1 MKITFGKIGGLA
13 VKRLILI
20 CSLGSI
26 ALGFAYSQDWDVPQ
40 VLKRLELGEEE
51 IENIREVFEQTD
63 KEIREARLE
72 IDILKAQLRKLLFQ
86 QQVNMREV
94 ERLLRES
101 LEWEMNERMAQIRR
115 QVQLRTLLG
124 DAKYARLTEMVETRR
139 RLQEENERASRAH
152 EEKEQA
158 ERARP

>member
-1 MKITFGKIGGLA
+1 M
-13 VKRLILI
+13 KRLILI
-20 CSLGSI
+20 CLLGLI
-26 ALGFAYSQDWDVPQ
+26 AVGFAYSQDWDNPQ
-40 VLKRLELGEEE
+40 ILKRLELGEEE
-51 IENIREVFEQTD
+51 IANIREVFEQTE

-94 ERLLRES
+94 ERLLRDS
-101 LEWEMNERMAQIRR
+101 LGWEMKERMAQIQR

-124 DAKYARLTEMVETRR
+124 DAKYARLTETVEARR
-139 RLQEENERASRAH
+139 RVQEEKERSLPAR
-152 EEKEQA
+152 EEKEQP

>member
-1 MKITFGKIGGLA
+1 MRRLA
-13 VKRLILI
+13 VI
-20 CSLGSI
+20 CLLGMI
-26 ALGFAYSQDWDVPQ
+26 AVGFAYSQDWDNPQ
-40 VLKRLELGEEE
+40 ILKRLDLGEEE
-51 IENIREVFEQTD
+51 IENIREAFEKTE

-94 ERLLRES
+94 ERLLRDS
-101 LEWEMNERMAQIRR
+101 LEWEMKERMAQIQR

-124 DAKYARLTEMVETRR
+124 DTKYARLMEAVEARR
-139 RLQEENERASRAH
+139 RVQEEKERALPAR

>member
-1 MKITFGKIGGLA
+1 LLGLIA
-13 VKRLILI
+13 V
-20 CSLGSI
+20 
-26 ALGFAYSQDWDVPQ
+26 GFAYSQDWDNPQ
-40 VLKRLELGEEE
+40 ILKRLDLGEEE
-51 IENIREVFEQTD
+51 IANIREVFEKTEM
-63 KEIREARLE
+63 EIREARLE

-94 ERLLRES
+94 ERLLRDS
-101 LEWEMNERMAQIRR
+101 LEWEMKERMAQIQR

-124 DAKYARLTEMVETRR
+124 DTKYARLTETVEARR
-139 RLQEENERASRAH
+139 RVQEEKERSLPAR

>member
-1 MKITFGKIGGLA
+1 VRRTVVICLLGLIA
-13 VKRLILI
+13 V
-20 CSLGSI
+20 
-26 ALGFAYSQDWDVPQ
+26 GFAYSQDWDNPQ
-40 VLKRLELGEEE
+40 LLKRLDLGEEE
-51 IENIREVFEQTD
+51 IANIREIFEKTE

-94 ERLLRES
+94 ERLLRDS
-101 LEWEMNERMAQIRR
+101 LEWEMKERMAQIRR

-124 DAKYARLTEMVETRR
+124 DTKYARLTEAVEARR
-139 RLQEENERASRAH
+139 RVQEEKERSLRSR

>member
-1 MKITFGKIGGLA
+1 M
-13 VKRLILI
+13 KRLILI
-20 CSLGSI
+20 CLLGLI
-26 ALGFAYSQDWDVPQ
+26 AFGFAYGQGWDVPQ
-40 VLKRLELGEEE
+40 VLKRLELSEEE
-51 IENIREVFEQTD
+51 MEDIKEVFEQTE

-94 ERLLRES
+94 ERLLRDS
-101 LEWEMNERMAQIRR
+101 LEWEMKERMAQIQR

-124 DAKYARLTEMVETRR
+124 DTKYARLIEAVEARR
-139 RLQEENERASRAH
+139 RLQEENERASRAR

>member
-1 MKITFGKIGGLA
+1 MRRLVVICLLGLT
-13 VKRLILI
+13 VV
-20 CSLGSI
+20 
-26 ALGFAYSQDWDVPQ
+26 GFAFSQDWDNPQ
-40 VLKRLELGEEE
+40 ILKRLDLGEEE
-51 IENIREVFEQTD
+51 IANIREVFEKTEM
-63 KEIREARLE
+63 EIREARLE

-94 ERLLRES
+94 ERLLRDS
-101 LEWEMNERMAQIRR
+101 LEWEMKERMAQIQR

-124 DAKYARLTEMVETRR
+124 DTKYARLTETVEARR
-139 RLQEENERASRAH
+139 RVQEEKERSLPAR

>member
-1 MKITFGKIGGLA
+1 MRRLVVICLLGLIA
-13 VKRLILI
+13 V
-20 CSLGSI
+20 
-26 ALGFAYSQDWDVPQ
+26 GFAYSQDWDNPQ
-40 VLKRLELGEEE
+40 ILKRLDLGEEE
-51 IENIREVFEQTD
+51 IANIREVFEKTEM
-63 KEIREARLE
+63 EIREARLE

-94 ERLLRES
+94 ERLLRDS
-101 LEWEMNERMAQIRR
+101 LEWEMKERMAQIQR

-124 DAKYARLTEMVETRR
+124 DTKYARLTETVEARR
-139 RLQEENERASRAH
+139 RVQEEKERSLPAR

>member
-1 MKITFGKIGGLA
+1 MRRLVVICLLGLIA
-13 VKRLILI
+13 V
-20 CSLGSI
+20 
-26 ALGFAYSQDWDVPQ
+26 GFADSQDWDNPQ
-40 VLKRLELGEEE
+40 ILKRLDLGEEE
-51 IENIREVFEQTD
+51 IANIREVFEKTEM
-63 KEIREARLE
+63 EIREARLE

-94 ERLLRES
+94 ERLLRDS
-101 LEWEMNERMAQIRR
+101 LEWEMKERMAQIQR

-124 DAKYARLTEMVETRR
+124 DTKYARLTETVEARR
-139 RLQEENERASRAH
+139 RVQEEKERSLPAR

>member
-1 MKITFGKIGGLA
+1 M
-13 VKRLILI
+13 KRLILI
-20 CSLGSI
+20 CLLGLI
-26 ALGFAYSQDWDVPQ
+26 AVGFAYSQGWDNPQ
-40 VLKRLELGEEE
+40 ILKHLELGEEE
-51 IENIREVFEQTD
+51 IANIREVFEQTE

-94 ERLLRES
+94 ERLLRDS
-101 LEWEMNERMAQIRR
+101 LEWEMKERMAQIQR

-124 DAKYARLTEMVETRR
+124 DTKYARLTETVEARR
-139 RLQEENERASRAH
+139 RVQEEKERSLPAR

>member
-1 MKITFGKIGGLA
+1 M
-13 VKRLILI
+13 KRLILI
-20 CSLGSI
+20 CLLGLI
-26 ALGFAYSQDWDVPQ
+26 AVGFAYSQDWDNPQ
-40 VLKRLELGEEE
+40 ILKRLDLGEEE
-51 IENIREVFEQTD
+51 IANIREVFEKTEM
-63 KEIREARLE
+63 EIREARLE

-94 ERLLRES
+94 ERLLRDS
-101 LEWEMNERMAQIRR
+101 LEWEMKERMAQIQR

-124 DAKYARLTEMVETRR
+124 DTKYARLTETVEARR
-139 RLQEENERASRAH
+139 RVQEEKERSLPAR

>member
-1 MKITFGKIGGLA
+1 MRRLA
-13 VKRLILI
+13 VICLLGLI
-20 CSLGSI
+20 
-26 ALGFAYSQDWDVPQ
+26 AVGFAYSQDWDTPQ
-40 VLKRLELGEEE
+40 ILKRLDLGEEE
-51 IENIREVFEQTD
+51 IENIREAFEKTE

-94 ERLLRES
+94 ERLLRDS
-101 LEWEMNERMAQIRR
+101 LEWEMKERMAQIQR

-124 DAKYARLTEMVETRR
+124 DTKYARLMEAVEARR
-139 RLQEENERASRAH
+139 RVQEEKERALPAR

>member
-1 MKITFGKIGGLA
+1 

-20 CSLGSI
+20 CLLGLI
-26 ALGFAYSQDWDVPQ
+26 ALGFAYGQDWDNPQ

-51 IENIREVFEQTD
+51 MENIRGVFEQTE

-94 ERLLRES
+94 ERLLRDS
-101 LEWEMNERMAQIRR
+101 LEWEMKDRMAQIQR
-115 QVQLRTLLG
+115 QVQLRTILG
-124 DAKYARLTEMVETRR
+124 DAKYARLMETVEARR
-139 RLQEENERASRAH
+139 RLQEENERALRTR

>member
-1 MKITFGKIGGLA
+1 MRRLVVICLLGLIA
-13 VKRLILI
+13 V
-20 CSLGSI
+20 
-26 ALGFAYSQDWDVPQ
+26 GFAFSQDWDNPQ
-40 VLKRLELGEEE
+40 ILKRLDLGEEE
-51 IENIREVFEQTD
+51 IANIREVFEKTEM
-63 KEIREARLE
+63 EIREARLE

-94 ERLLRES
+94 ERLLRDS
-101 LEWEMNERMAQIRR
+101 LEWEMKERMAQIQR

-124 DAKYARLTEMVETRR
+124 DTKYARLTETVEARR
-139 RLQEENERASRAH
+139 RVQEEKERSLPAR

>member
-1 MKITFGKIGGLA
+1 MRRLVVICLLGLIA
-13 VKRLILI
+13 V
-20 CSLGSI
+20 
-26 ALGFAYSQDWDVPQ
+26 GFAYSQDWDNPQ
-40 VLKRLELGEEE
+40 ILKRLELGEEE
-51 IENIREVFEQTD
+51 IANIREVFEQTE

-94 ERLLRES
+94 ERLLRDS
-101 LEWEMNERMAQIRR
+101 LEWEMKERMAQIQR

-124 DAKYARLTEMVETRR
+124 DTKYARLTETVEARR
-139 RLQEENERASRAH
+139 RVQEEKERSLPAR

>member
-1 MKITFGKIGGLA
+1 VRRLA
-13 VKRLILI
+13 VI
-20 CSLGSI
+20 CLLGMI
-26 ALGFAYSQDWDVPQ
+26 AVGFAYSQDWDNPQ
-40 VLKRLELGEEE
+40 ILKRLDLGEEE
-51 IENIREVFEQTD
+51 IENIREAFEKTE

-94 ERLLRES
+94 ERLLRDS
-101 LEWEMNERMAQIRR
+101 LEWEMKERMAQIQR

-124 DAKYARLTEMVETRR
+124 DTKYARLMEAVEARR
-139 RLQEENERASRAH
+139 RVQEEKERALPAR

>member
-1 MKITFGKIGGLA
+1 VRRLVVICLLGLIA
-13 VKRLILI
+13 V
-20 CSLGSI
+20 
-26 ALGFAYSQDWDVPQ
+26 GFAFSQDWDNPQ
-40 VLKRLELGEEE
+40 ILKRLDLGEEE
-51 IENIREVFEQTD
+51 IANIREVFEKTEM
-63 KEIREARLE
+63 EIREARLE

-94 ERLLRES
+94 ERLLRDS
-101 LEWEMNERMAQIRR
+101 LEWEMKERMAQIQR

-124 DAKYARLTEMVETRR
+124 DTKYARLTETVEARR
-139 RLQEENERASRAH
+139 RVQEEKERSLPAR

>member
-1 MKITFGKIGGLA
+1 LLGLIA
-13 VKRLILI
+13 V
-20 CSLGSI
+20 
-26 ALGFAYSQDWDVPQ
+26 GFAYSQDWDNPQ
-40 VLKRLELGEEE
+40 ILKRLELGEEE
-51 IENIREVFEQTD
+51 IANIREVFEQTE

-94 ERLLRES
+94 ERLLRDS
-101 LEWEMNERMAQIRR
+101 LEWEMKERMAQIQR

-124 DAKYARLTEMVETRR
+124 DTKYARLTETVEARR
-139 RLQEENERASRAH
+139 RVQEEKERSLPAR

>member
-1 MKITFGKIGGLA
+1 

-20 CSLGSI
+20 CLLGLI
-26 ALGFAYSQDWDVPQ
+26 ALGFAYGQDWDNPQ

-51 IENIREVFEQTD
+51 MENIRGVFEQTE

-94 ERLLRES
+94 ERLLRDS
-101 LEWEMNERMAQIRR
+101 LEWEMKDRMAQIQR
-115 QVQLRTLLG
+115 QVQLRTILG
-124 DAKYARLTEMVETRR
+124 DAKYARLMEMVEARR
-139 RLQEENERASRAH
+139 RLQDENERPLRTR

>member
-1 MKITFGKIGGLA
+1 MRRLVVICLLGLIA
-13 VKRLILI
+13 V
-20 CSLGSI
+20 
-26 ALGFAYSQDWDVPQ
+26 GFAYSQDWDNPQ
-40 VLKRLELGEEE
+40 ILKRLDLGEEE
-51 IENIREVFEQTD
+51 IANIREVFEKTEM
-63 KEIREARLE
+63 EILEARLE

-94 ERLLRES
+94 ERLLRDS
-101 LEWEMNERMAQIRR
+101 LEWEMKERMAQIQR

-124 DAKYARLTEMVETRR
+124 DTKYARLTETVEARR
-139 RLQEENERASRAH
+139 RVQEEKERSLPAR

>member
-1 MKITFGKIGGLA
+1 

-20 CSLGSI
+20 CLLGLI
-26 ALGFAYSQDWDVPQ
+26 ALGFAYGQDWDNPQ

-51 IENIREVFEQTD
+51 MENIRGVFEQTE

-94 ERLLRES
+94 ERLLRDS
-101 LEWEMNERMAQIRR
+101 LEWEMKERMAQIQR
-115 QVQLRTLLG
+115 QVQLRTILG
-124 DAKYARLTEMVETRR
+124 DAKYARLMETVEARR
-139 RLQEENERASRAH
+139 RLQEENERALRTR

>member
-1 MKITFGKIGGLA
+1 M
-13 VKRLILI
+13 KRLILI
-20 CSLGSI
+20 CLLGLI
-26 ALGFAYSQDWDVPQ
+26 AFGFAYSQGWDVPQ
-40 VLKRLELGEEE
+40 VLKRLELSEEE
-51 IENIREVFEQTD
+51 MEDIKEVFEQTE

-72 IDILKAQLRKLLFQ
+72 IDIFKAQLRKLLFQ

-94 ERLLRES
+94 ERLLRDS
-101 LEWEMNERMAQIRR
+101 LEWEMKERMAQIQR

-124 DAKYARLTEMVETRR
+124 DTKYARLMEAVEARR
-139 RLQEENERASRAH
+139 RLQEENERASRAR